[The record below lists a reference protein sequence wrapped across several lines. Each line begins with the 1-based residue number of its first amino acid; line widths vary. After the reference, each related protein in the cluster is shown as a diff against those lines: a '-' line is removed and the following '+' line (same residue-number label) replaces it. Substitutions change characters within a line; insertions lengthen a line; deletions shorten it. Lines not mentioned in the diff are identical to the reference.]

1 MNIINTIIPIFVL
14 IVLGWLAGR
23 RGFLPASFL
32 GPANRLVFYLAIP
45 AMIFRVLSKTDFHAE
60 FDVQV
65 VAGTVLAL
73 IIVFAVAWGVGARL
87 HLKKGQRGSFIHTT
101 FHGNLGYIGFAVV
114 YYFLGAQGLARASI
128 IASFVILVQ
137 NFLAV
142 LVLQVYSSDVRSHFQ
157 NLRTIILNIIANPV
171 IISAVAGM
179 LFSIFTIPVPLV
191 IGRSLDILSSLALPL
206 ALLIIGGSISFS
218 FMRSKMAF
226 ILMACTLKLI
236 ALPTIGLITFKLMNL
251 AAGDYLPGIILLA
264 TPTATVTF
272 VMANEMKGDPDFAN
286 AAISLST
293 ILSAG
298 TFIFWLAVVP

>member
-14 IVLGWLAGR
+14 IMLGWLAGK
-23 RGFLPASFL
+23 RGFLPTSFL

-45 AMIFRVLSKTDFHAE
+45 AMIFRALSKTDFHAE
-60 FDVQV
+60 FDPQV
-65 VAGTVLAL
+65 VAGTLSAV
-73 IIVFAVAWGVGARL
+73 IMVFAVAWGTGAML
-87 HLKKGQRGSFIHTT
+87 HLKRGQRGSFIHTT
-101 FHGNLGYIGFAVV
+101 FHGNLGYVGFAVV

-142 LVLQVYSSDVRSHFQ
+142 LVLQVYSTDVRSHFS
-157 NLRTIILNIIANPV
+157 NLRTITLTIIANPV

-179 LFSIFTIPVPLV
+179 LFSIFAIPVPLV
-191 IGRSLDILSSLALPL
+191 IGRSLDILSHLALPL

-226 ILMACTLKLI
+226 ILVACVLKLI
-236 ALPTIGLITFKLMNL
+236 ALPTIGLIIFELMDL

-264 TPTATVTF
+264 APTATVTY

-293 ILSAG
+293 IFSAG